1 MWFVCNQLTENS
13 LTMNTKLLTTAL
25 VLGLGA
31 SAFAA
36 ESATLKYRYSFD
48 EAGYDEESRQLF
60 SDSVGGTTG
69 VCHGDAYLDAIYDP
83 ETYEIIGS
91 QLVLSGEG
99 IRNSLTDGSFASLP
113 ADIMSGFS
121 SFSIEM
127 WAKCTGDKGNWM
139 RLFDFGNCY
148 TKEDEL
154 TGETLLTDGHNY
166 TMMTWRSYSGTLR
179 NGVRVE
185 GDEQVVDAP
194 VLPIGDDVFHHIVYT
209 YDSETK
215 IGKIYSDGAIAG
227 SGSQAYNPTQF
238 GGMPNMWLGKAE
250 FQDPYFQGCYDEFR
264 IYQGVLTA
272 AEVSNN
278 YKLGANQLGELG
290 TLQSLEITAA
300 KDTIYKNEHLTLT
313 VNATFSTAGV
323 IDVTGDCTFANTNPE
338 VASIT
343 DGAILGLAAGTAKF
357 TADYLDKSATF
368 EVTVVDEAPIL
379 ELVHRY
385 SFNGNA
391 NDSVGTANGTLENGA
406 TISGGKLVL
415 IPADSAAA
423 NAQYVSLPLEGFFND
438 QLAAT
443 VEVWAQEDNVNQA
456 YNWCKLWQFSSSVSS
471 FYLTPRG
478 STVINSYLKTPY
490 GETEIVG
497 SGYAAGLEESV
508 VAHLVVVA
516 DGYNK
521 KYSIYR
527 DGNLLVERDLTVVPA
542 DLGALTFAAIGAN
555 GTDPGFYGKI
565 DEMRIYNG
573 AMTVEDVRLS
583 YASGPDTLPSET
595 GELQS
600 VYVKLQNGT
609 TSMIESTSAPFNVYA
624 DYKNVKGVI
633 LDQTE
638 TTVSSQ
644 NEDILSVENGKL
656 YANEVGTATL
666 DITYGEFTGTST
678 ITVTAMPA
686 ATLTHRYSFTSD
698 ASDSVAGAN
707 GTLYGAAQIVDGT
720 LLLATEENPAAPS
733 GADDPNDAVS
743 YVQLPANLISD
754 HESITIESWIRID
767 KLQMWARL
775 FDFGGKE
782 GNSGTKYMFMAPYN
796 GTTGGSSFTFVTA
809 GQGAAEQQ
817 LTKGGYYLPTDEMV
831 HVVMTLL
838 GDANLARMYVNGIL
852 IAEADDISN
861 NPAKIGPMPYCYLG
875 RSLYASDYTFT
886 GAIDEFRTWK
896 GVLTTKQV
904 AANYVAG
911 PDQIAGDLGELQ
923 GIRVVSD
930 APSVAPGL
938 TVNFSVYGDYA
949 NMKDVPINSVDGVK
963 ISIDNPDFILLSDHS
978 YTCSTIASGN
988 LIVSYSGFEATA
1000 AIETYEAPATLV
1012 HRYSFTGDTKD
1023 SVGNADGEN
1032 WGLEIANGQLTMDGV
1047 TPVVLPQG
1055 VMEIV
1060 AGEAFTL
1067 ETWIEINQA
1076 TAGNWDSFNVSFF
1089 NEEDYEHTYNEF
1101 ALGAQPNQGQ
1111 NINSTWAL
1119 VELNDGSYYKTETFA
1134 PKGLAGAGMTHV
1146 AISVDPES
1154 QVLKLF
1160 MNGRLE
1166 TQNTMTVSAARLK
1179 AWMPKY
1185 VGYLGTSRG
1194 NVGLPGKMDEFRIW
1208 KGALTIDQAAANY
1221 AAGPDYVPDVT
1232 VDPTLVLN
1240 IPEVVYVDAA
1250 TPAKAIVSWEVAP
1263 VNVWSTTFEVTE
1275 AASLNL
1281 KSDNTDV
1288 LAIDSK
1294 KRLVGVAAG
1303 TANVTASYRGA
1314 TATKAV
1320 TVLPDQVA
1328 LLHRYSFDN
1337 GVTDSVGYADG
1348 FTYGSGASVAD
1359 GQLILNGRL
1368 NGEKNHSFA
1377 QLPKGII
1384 SGLKSMTWE
1393 AWFTPGEYIGNWNRL
1408 LDFGTVD
1415 WEAGRPNAPVGYL
1428 FASIYTGAAN
1438 VRIATRTVGGGEQ
1451 YYSVATPRAM
1461 SDMTGQTLHMV
1472 FAYDENGTVTGYL
1485 NGQAVATT
1493 GSNNRKLSDIVDD
1506 FNYIGRSMFLVDNPI
1521 SVNVDEFR
1529 IWNGLLDAKAVAANY
1544 AAGPDALPEGE
1555 DVLQS
1560 VTLSAPLTTVLT
1572 KEGSSVKVVAH
1583 YSQAGDV
1590 DVTSDVEL
1598 TSSDE
1603 SIATTYVGGY
1613 GERRFGG
1620 IAAGTA
1626 TISATYEGVTGTL
1639 DVTVLPETYVLANRY
1654 SFDDGVKD
1662 SVGGADGTL
1671 YGNATVA
1678 DGMLH
1683 LDGQGDTG
1691 SLTDGSFAA
1700 LPADIMGKFASYT
1713 IETWARANSG
1723 NQHWGR
1729 VWDFGN
1735 GTSTTSVGDGRE
1747 YTMLAWAAGI
1757 YSVKY
1762 QNTEK
1767 QLTNLGLP
1775 AAGTE
1780 DFTYIV
1786 YSYDS
1791 ATQTG
1796 YLYVNGELRASGEQF
1811 GDPTTFQYGMPNMWI
1826 GKSNWKDPYFT
1837 GDIQEFRIWHGVI
1850 STPQM
1855 AADQKAGPNEVGTVT
1870 ALDSLDL
1877 EVEGTEIMLGGGV
1890 LYNVWGRS
1898 ATAGDIDLTNDAEIA
1913 IDPEGVLVV
1922 DNGAL
1927 MAVAEG
1933 TATVTASYEG
1943 LTSAPVTF
1951 TVIPN
1956 VFTLAHRYS
1965 FDDGMTDSIGGADG
1979 TLYGEEKYGTKVADG
1994 ILHLTGQGTPDSLT
2008 DGSFAALPADIMSSF
2023 GSYTIETWARANE
2036 GNKGWGRVWDFGNT
2050 TAEGAV
2056 GDGREY
2062 TMLAW
2067 GSGIYSVKYEG
2078 VEYQITGLGL
2088 PAAGTETFTHIV
2100 YTYDKGSLM
2109 GYVYVNGKLAG
2120 KAKQLADPT
2129 TFKYGMPDM
2138 WLGKSN
2144 FRDPYFTGD
2153 YQEFRIYNGFLTADQ
2168 VAENCEAGPDVIP
2181 GPVSGDELVWALEEG
2196 KLILTWENGALE
2208 VAPTAEGPWTAI
2220 NAASP
2225 YEVDLSGTGAFY
2237 RLAE

>member
-1 MWFVCNQLTENS
+1 
-13 LTMNTKLLTTAL
+13 MNTKLLTTAL

-36 ESATLKYRYSFD
+36 ESATLKHRYSFD
-48 EAGYDEESRQLF
+48 SAGYDAEGRLTFE
-60 SDSVGGTTG
+60 DSVGDKTG
-69 VCHGDAYLDAIYDP
+69 VCYGNAYIDDIYDP
-83 ETYEIIGS
+83 VTYEVIGS
-91 QLVLSGEG
+91 QMVLSGEG
-99 IRNSLTDGSFASLP
+99 NVASFTDGSFAALP
-113 ADIMSGFS
+113 ANIMSGFS

-127 WAKCTGDKGNWM
+127 WVKCTGDKGNWM
-139 RLFDFGNCY
+139 RLYDFGNCF
-148 TKEDEL
+148 TTTDDL
-154 TGETLLTDGHNY
+154 TGETLINGGHNY
-166 TMMTWRSYSGTLR
+166 TMMTWRSASGTLR
-179 NGVRVE
+179 SGERLYW
-185 GDEQVVDAP
+185 DEDTQWREDVVDAA

-209 YDSETK
+209 YDSETQT
-215 IGKIYSDGAIAG
+215 GKIYTDGAIAG
-227 SGSQAYNPTQF
+227 SGSQEFNPTQF
-238 GGMPNMWLGKAE
+238 GTMSNMWLGKAE
-250 FQDPYFQGCYDEFR
+250 FGDPYFQGNYDEFR
-264 IYQGVLTA
+264 IYQGVLSA

-278 YKLGANQLGELG
+278 YNLGADKLGDLG
-290 TLQSLEITAA
+290 TLQSIEITAP
-300 KDTIYKNEHLTLT
+300 KNTIYKNEHLALT
-313 VNATFSTAGV
+313 VNATFSVAGV
-323 IDVTGDCTFANTNPE
+323 INVTGDCTFANTNPE

-343 DGAILGLAAGTAKF
+343 DGAVLGLAAGTAKF
-357 TADYLDKSATF
+357 TADYQDKSATF
-368 EVTVVDEAPIL
+368 EVTVLDEAPTL

-415 IPADSAAA
+415 TPSGSAAA
-423 NAQYVSLPLEGFFND
+423 NGQYVSLPLQNYFDG

-443 VEVWAQEDNVNQA
+443 IEIWAQIDNVNQD
-456 YNWCKLWQFSSSVSS
+456 YNWCRFWQFSSSISS

-490 GETEIVG
+490 GDSEIVG
-497 SGYAAGLEESV
+497 SGYAAGLEEGV

-527 DGNLLVERDLTVVPA
+527 DGNLLAESSLNLVPA
-542 DLGALTFAAIGAN
+542 DLGAMTLARIGADGAN
-555 GTDPGFYGKI
+555 PGLFGKI
-565 DEMRIYNG
+565 DEMRMYNG

-595 GELQS
+595 GDLKS
-600 VYVKLQNGT
+600 VYVKLANGT
-609 TSMIESTSAPFNVYA
+609 TTMTESTSSPFNVYA
-624 DYKNVKGVI
+624 DYANVKGVI
-633 LDQTE
+633 LDPAE
-638 TTVSSQ
+638 TTVYSLDE
-644 NEDILSVENGKL
+644 NIVSVVNGKL
-656 YANEVGTATL
+656 YAYEVGTATL
-666 DITYGEFTGTST
+666 NITYENFAGSST
-678 ITVTAMPA
+678 ITVTAMPEA
-686 ATLTHRYSFTSD
+686 ILTHRYSFTSD
-698 ASDSVAGAN
+698 ATDSVGGAN
-707 GTLYGAAQIVDGT
+707 GTLHGSAAIENGTVVLASGGTSGTVD
-720 LLLATEENPAAPS
+720 P
-733 GADDPNDAVS
+733 DDAIS

-754 HESITIESWIRID
+754 HESITIESWVRID
-767 KLQMWARL
+767 TLQMWARL
-775 FDFGGKE
+775 YDFGGKE
-782 GNSGTKYMFMAPYN
+782 NGSGTKYMFMAPYN

-817 LTKGGYYLPTDEMV
+817 LCKGGYYLPTGEMV

-838 GDANLARMYVNGIL
+838 GDANLARMYVNGML
-852 IAEADDISN
+852 IVEADDISN

-875 RSLYASDYTFT
+875 RSMYSADSVFT

-896 GVLTTKQV
+896 GVLTAKQV
-904 AANYVAG
+904 VASYMAG
-911 PDQIAGDLGELQ
+911 PDQIAGDLGDLQ
-923 GIRVVSD
+923 GIRVESD
-930 APSVAPGL
+930 APSATPGV
-938 TVNFSVYGDYA
+938 TVNFTVYGDFA

-963 ISIDNPDFILLSDHS
+963 VSIDNPAFTLLSDHS
-978 YTCSTIASGN
+978 YTCAVLAQGN
-988 LIVSYSGFEATA
+988 LIVSYGGFEASTP
-1000 AIETYEAPATLV
+1000 IEMAEAPAALV
-1012 HRYSFTGDTKD
+1012 HRYSFNGDTKD
-1023 SVGNADGEN
+1023 SVGNVDGEN
-1032 WGLEIANGQLTMDGV
+1032 YGLEIANGQLIMDGA

-1055 VMEIV
+1055 VMDIV
-1060 AGEAFTL
+1060 AGNAFTL
-1067 ETWIEINQA
+1067 ETWISINYE
-1076 TAGNWDSFNVSFF
+1076 TAGNWGSFNVSFF
-1089 NEEDYEHTYNEF
+1089 NEEDYDNTYNEF
-1101 ALGAQPNQGQ
+1101 ALGAQPNKG
-1111 NINSTWAL
+1111 NKINSTWAL

-1154 QVLKLF
+1154 QVMKLF

-1166 TQNTMTVSAARLK
+1166 NQVAMTVSADRLK
-1179 AWMPKY
+1179 KWMPKY

-1194 NVGLPGKMDEFRIW
+1194 GVGLPGKMDEFRIW
-1208 KGALTIDQAAANY
+1208 KGAITIDQAAANY

-1232 VDPTLVLN
+1232 ADATLVLN

-1250 TPAKAIVSWEVAP
+1250 VPTKAIVSWDVAP
-1263 VNVWSTTFEVTE
+1263 VTVWSTTFEVTE
-1275 AASLNL
+1275 AASLEL
-1281 KSDNTDV
+1281 TSDNEDV
-1288 LAIDSK
+1288 LVVDNM

-1303 TANVTASYRGA
+1303 TANVTASYRGQSV
-1314 TATKAV
+1314 TKAV
-1320 TVLPDQVA
+1320 TVLPAQVA

-1348 FTYGSGASVAD
+1348 FTYGSGASVTG
-1359 GQLILNGRL
+1359 GQLVLDGSQ
-1368 NGEKNHSFA
+1368 NHAFA
-1377 QLPKGII
+1377 QVPKGIV

-1393 AWFTPGEYIGNWNRL
+1393 AWFTPGNYIANWNRL
-1408 LDFGTVD
+1408 LDFGTVGTD
-1415 WEAGRPNAPVGYL
+1415 GNGTGYI
-1428 FASIYTGAAN
+1428 FASIYTGGAN

-1461 SDMTGQTLHMV
+1461 SEMTGETLHMV

-1493 GSNNRKLSDIVDD
+1493 GSNNRKLSDIVDN
-1506 FNYIGRSMFLVDNPI
+1506 FNYIGRSMFLVDPAINV
-1521 SVNVDEFR
+1521 SVDEFR

-1544 AAGPDALPEGE
+1544 AAGPNEIPSGE

-1572 KEGSSVKVVAH
+1572 KEGSSVKVIAH
-1583 YSQAGDV
+1583 YAQAGDV
-1590 DVTSDVEL
+1590 DVTADVDL
-1598 TSSDE
+1598 VSTDTSVLV
-1603 SIATTYVGGY
+1603 TYTGGY
-1613 GERRFGG
+1613 GEKRFGG
-1620 IAAGTA
+1620 VAAGTA
-1626 TISATYEGVTGTL
+1626 NIEATYEGVTGTL
-1639 DVTVLPETYVLANRY
+1639 NVRVLPDTYELANRY

-1678 DGMLH
+1678 DGILH

-1700 LPADIMGKFASYT
+1700 LPADIMSKFASYT

-1723 NQHWGR
+1723 NAGWGR

-1735 GTSTTSVGDGRE
+1735 NDGTDRIGSGRE
-1747 YTMLAWAAGI
+1747 YTMLAWGNGI

-1762 QNTEK
+1762 QGTEK
-1767 QLTNLGLP
+1767 QLKTGFP

-1796 YLYVNGELRASGEQF
+1796 YLYVNGELRASGEQY
-1811 GDPTTFQYGMPNMWI
+1811 GDPTTFQFGMPNMWI
-1826 GKSNWKDPYFT
+1826 GKSNWPDPYFT
-1837 GDIQEFRIWHGVI
+1837 GDFQEFRIWHGVI
-1850 STPQM
+1850 SPAQI
-1855 AADQKAGPNEVGTVT
+1855 AADIKAGPDEVGTPVE
-1870 ALDSLDL
+1870 LDSIDL
-1877 EVEGTEIMLGGGV
+1877 EVSDTYVMLGSGIT
-1890 LYNVWGRS
+1890 YNVWGRS
-1898 ATAGDIDLTNDAEIA
+1898 AEQGDVYLTNDADIA
-1913 IDPEGVLVV
+1913 IDPEGILEISEV
-1922 DNGAL
+1922 GTL
-1927 MAVAEG
+1927 MALAEG
-1933 TATVTASYEG
+1933 SATVTASFEG
-1943 LTSAPVTF
+1943 MTSAVTV

-1994 ILHLTGQGTPDSLT
+1994 ILHLTGQGDVASLT
-2008 DGSFAALPADIMSSF
+2008 DGSFAALPADIISSF
-2023 GSYTIETWARANE
+2023 ASYTIETWARANN
-2036 GNKGWGRVWDFGNT
+2036 GNQYWGRVWDFGNT
-2050 TAEGAV
+2050 DAEGAV
-2056 GDGREY
+2056 GNGREY

-2078 VEYQITGLGL
+2078 TEYQITGIGL
-2088 PAAGTETFTHIV
+2088 PSAGTETFTHIV
-2100 YTYDKGSLM
+2100 YTYDKATLT
-2109 GYVYVNGKLAG
+2109 GYMYVDGKLVG
-2120 KAKQLADPT
+2120 KAKQPADPT
-2129 TFKYGMPDM
+2129 MFKYGMPDM

-2153 YQEFRIYNGFLTADQ
+2153 YQEFRIYSGFLTADQ
-2168 VAENCEAGPDVIP
+2168 VAENYTAGPDVIP

-2196 KLILTWENGALE
+2196 KLILSWEKGSLE

-2225 YEVDLSGTGAFY
+2225 YEVDLTGTGAFY